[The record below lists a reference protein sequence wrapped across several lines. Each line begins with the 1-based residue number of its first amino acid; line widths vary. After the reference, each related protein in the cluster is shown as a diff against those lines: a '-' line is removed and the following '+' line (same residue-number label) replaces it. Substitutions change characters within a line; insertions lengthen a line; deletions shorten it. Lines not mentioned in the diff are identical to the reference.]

1 MIFVNLLYWLT
12 KETKKMNKFNQ
23 ARQKQRSDEEQAEMF
38 ADTMDMIARERAV
51 LRLFDGNKSLQVHNL
66 SHAVNIINQQLG
78 HEYDNMLM
86 NTSTEELH
94 ILHDGIKVL
103 IYLWQYQN
111 GNSIDLRTELHHPEN
126 FSDYQDY
133 IKHLLRLSKLETT
146 IKVLGNFKK

>member
-1 MIFVNLLYWLT
+1 
-12 KETKKMNKFNQ
+12 MNKFNQ
-23 ARQKQRSDEEQAEMF
+23 ARQKNRSDEEQAEMF

-51 LRLFDGNKSLQVHNL
+51 MSLYDGKQSMQVHNL
-66 SHAVNIINQQLG
+66 SHAVSLINKQLE
-78 HEYDNMLM
+78 HEYDDIMKNM
-86 NTSTEELH
+86 TSEELH

-111 GNSIDLRTELHHPEN
+111 DNSIDLRTELHHPEN

-146 IKVLGNFKK
+146 IKALANFKN

>member
-1 MIFVNLLYWLT
+1 
-12 KETKKMNKFNQ
+12 MNKFNQ
-23 ARQKQRSDEEQAEMF
+23 ARQKQRSAEEQAEMF

-51 LRLFDGNKSLQVHNL
+51 LRLFDGNKSLQVHSL
-66 SHAVNIINQQLG
+66 SHAINIINQQLG

-94 ILHDGIKVL
+94 VLHDGIKTL
-103 IYLWQYQN
+103 IHGWQ
-111 GNSIDLRTELHHPEN
+111 NSNEIDTELVEELQNPQN

-146 IKVLGNFKK
+146 IKALANIKK

>member
-1 MIFVNLLYWLT
+1 
-12 KETKKMNKFNQ
+12 MNKFNQ

-51 LRLFDGNKSLQVHNL
+51 LRLFDGNKSLQVHSL
-66 SHAVNIINQQLG
+66 SHAINIINQQLG

-94 ILHDGIKVL
+94 ILHDGIKTL
-103 IYLWQYQN
+103 IHGWQHSN
-111 GNSIDLRTELHHPEN
+111 EIDTELVKELQNPQN

-133 IKHLLRLSKLETT
+133 IKHLLRLSKLETI
-146 IKVLGNFKK
+146 IKVLGNFKQ

>member
-1 MIFVNLLYWLT
+1 MDKFKQAKL
-12 KETKKMNKFNQ
+12 NKNDDD
-23 ARQKQRSDEEQAEMF
+23 KQAELF

-51 LRLFDGNKSLQVHNL
+51 SRLFSGNKSLQVHNL
-66 SHAVNIINQQLG
+66 PHAVNLINEQLG

-111 GNSIDLRTELHHPEN
+111 DNSIDLRTELHHPEN
-126 FSDYQDY
+126 YSDYQDY
-133 IKHLLRLSKLETT
+133 IKHLVRLSKLETT
-146 IKVLGNFKK
+146 IKALANFKN

>member
-1 MIFVNLLYWLT
+1 MDKFKQAKL
-12 KETKKMNKFNQ
+12 NKNDDD
-23 ARQKQRSDEEQAEMF
+23 KQAELF

-51 LRLFDGNKSLQVHNL
+51 MKLYDGKQSLQVHNL
-66 SHAVNIINQQLG
+66 PHAVSLINEQLG
-78 HEYDNMLM
+78 HEYDNMMM

-111 GNSIDLRTELHHPEN
+111 DNSIDLRTELHHPEN
-126 FSDYQDY
+126 YSDYQDY

-146 IKVLGNFKK
+146 IKVLGNFKQ

>member
-23 ARQKQRSDEEQAEMF
+23 VRKQKNADDEQAEMF

-51 LRLFDGNKSLQVHNL
+51 MKLYDGKQSMQVHNL

-78 HEYDNMLM
+78 REYDNMIM
-86 NTSTEELH
+86 NTSTEEMH
-94 ILHDGIKVL
+94 ILHDGIKTL
-103 IYLWQYQN
+103 IHGWQHSNEIDTALAKELQN
-111 GNSIDLRTELHHPEN
+111 PQN

-146 IKVLGNFKK
+146 IKALANFKN

>member
-1 MIFVNLLYWLT
+1 
-12 KETKKMNKFNQ
+12 MNKFNQ
-23 ARQKQRSDEEQAEMF
+23 VRKQKNADEEQAEMF

-51 LRLFDGNKSLQVHNL
+51 MKLYDGKQSLQVHNL
-66 SHAVNIINQQLG
+66 PHAVSLVNEQLG
-78 HEYDNMLM
+78 HEYDNMMM

-111 GNSIDLRTELHHPEN
+111 DNSIDLRTELYHPEN

-146 IKVLGNFKK
+146 IKALANFKN

>member
-1 MIFVNLLYWLT
+1 
-12 KETKKMNKFNQ
+12 MNKFNQ
-23 ARQKQRSDEEQAEMF
+23 VRKQKNADDEQAEMF

-51 LRLFDGNKSLQVHNL
+51 MKLYDGKQSMQVHNL

-78 HEYDNMLM
+78 REYDNMMM

-94 ILHDGIKVL
+94 ILHDGIKTL
-103 IYLWQYQN
+103 IHGWQHSN
-111 GNSIDLRTELHHPEN
+111 EIDTELAKELQNPQN

>member
-1 MIFVNLLYWLT
+1 
-12 KETKKMNKFNQ
+12 MNKFNQ

-51 LRLFDGNKSLQVHNL
+51 LRLFDGNKSLQVHSL
-66 SHAVNIINQQLG
+66 SHAINIINQQLG

-94 ILHDGIKVL
+94 ILHDGIKTL
-103 IYLWQYQN
+103 IHGWQHSN
-111 GNSIDLRTELHHPEN
+111 EIDTELVKELQNPQN

-133 IKHLLRLSKLETT
+133 IKHLLRLSKLETI
-146 IKVLGNFKK
+146 IKVLGNFKN

>member
-1 MIFVNLLYWLT
+1 MDKFKQAKL
-12 KETKKMNKFNQ
+12 NKNDDD
-23 ARQKQRSDEEQAEMF
+23 KQAELF

-51 LRLFDGNKSLQVHNL
+51 MKLYDGKQSLQVHNL
-66 SHAVNIINQQLG
+66 PHAVNLINEQLG

-103 IYLWQYQN
+103 IHDWQHSN
-111 GNSIDLRTELHHPEN
+111 EIDTELVKELQNPQN

-146 IKVLGNFKK
+146 IKALANFKN

>member
-1 MIFVNLLYWLT
+1 
-12 KETKKMNKFNQ
+12 MNKFNQ

-66 SHAVNIINQQLG
+66 SHAVNLINEQLG
-78 HEYDNMLM
+78 HEYDNMIM

-103 IYLWQYQN
+103 IHDWQHSN
-111 GNSIDLRTELHHPEN
+111 EIDTELVKELQNPQN

-133 IKHLLRLSKLETT
+133 IKHLLRLSKLETI
-146 IKVLGNFKK
+146 IKVLGNFKN

>member
-1 MIFVNLLYWLT
+1 
-12 KETKKMNKFNQ
+12 MNKFNQ

-51 LRLFDGNKSLQVHNL
+51 LRLFDGNKSLQVHSL

-94 ILHDGIKVL
+94 VLHDGIKTL
-103 IYLWQYQN
+103 IHGWQ
-111 GNSIDLRTELHHPEN
+111 NSNEIDTELVEELQNPQN

-133 IKHLLRLSKLETT
+133 IKHLLRLSKLETI
-146 IKVLGNFKK
+146 IKVLGNFKN

>member
-1 MIFVNLLYWLT
+1 
-12 KETKKMNKFNQ
+12 MNKFNQ
-23 ARQKQRSDEEQAEMF
+23 VRKQKNADDKQAEMF

-51 LRLFDGNKSLQVHNL
+51 LRLFSGNKSLQVHNL
-66 SHAVNIINQQLG
+66 SHAVNIINKQLG

-94 ILHDGIKVL
+94 ILHDGIKTL
-103 IYLWQYQN
+103 IHGWQHSN
-111 GNSIDLRTELHHPEN
+111 EIDTELVKELQNPQN

-146 IKVLGNFKK
+146 IKALANFKN

>member
-1 MIFVNLLYWLT
+1 
-12 KETKKMNKFNQ
+12 MNKFNQ
-23 ARQKQRSDEEQAEMF
+23 VRKQKNADDEQADLF

-66 SHAVNIINQQLG
+66 SHAVSLINKQLEY
-78 HEYDNMLM
+78 EYDNMMM

-94 ILHDGIKVL
+94 VLHDGIKTL
-103 IYLWQYQN
+103 IHGWQYQN
-111 GNSIDLRTELHHPEN
+111 DNSIELRTELQNPEN

-146 IKVLGNFKK
+146 IKALANFKN

>member
-1 MIFVNLLYWLT
+1 
-12 KETKKMNKFNQ
+12 MNKFNQ
-23 ARQKQRSDEEQAEMF
+23 VRKQKNADDEQAEMF

-51 LRLFDGNKSLQVHNL
+51 MKLYDGKQSMQVHNL

-94 ILHDGIKVL
+94 VLHDGIKTL
-103 IYLWQYQN
+103 IHGWQHSN
-111 GNSIDLRTELHHPEN
+111 EIDTELAKELQNPQN

-146 IKVLGNFKK
+146 IKVLANFKQ

>member
-1 MIFVNLLYWLT
+1 
-12 KETKKMNKFNQ
+12 MNKFNQ
-23 ARQKQRSDEEQAEMF
+23 VRKQKNADDEQADLF

-51 LRLFDGNKSLQVHNL
+51 MKLFDGKQSMQVHNL

-78 HEYDNMLM
+78 REYDNMMM
-86 NTSTEELH
+86 NTSTEEMH
-94 ILHDGIKVL
+94 VLHDGIKTL
-103 IYLWQYQN
+103 IHGWQHSN
-111 GNSIDLRTELHHPEN
+111 EIDTELTKELQNQQN